1 MAQVLELRQSPHKS
15 QPVSSAFEDGAF
27 RTADLYVLFTSVDET
42 LAAAEVASDLAK
54 ALTTRLT
61 LIHFQAVP
69 YPLAT
74 DAPSDRSPAEME
86 TFVDALRATGV
97 NVRVRVYLC
106 RDPRRAIP
114 SAFKH
119 HSLIVIGGR
128 RSWWPTKSERWR
140 RALEAAGH
148 LVVFVDK
155 SEHKEP
161 SHA

>member
-1 MAQVLELRQSPHKS
+1 MGQVLQLRQSPHES
-15 QPVSSAFEDGAF
+15 RPASSVFEDSPF
-27 RTADLYVLFTSVDET
+27 RATDVYVVFTSIDET
-42 LAAAEVASDLAK
+42 LAAAQVASGLAK

-74 DAPSDRSPAEME
+74 DAPIDRSPAEME
-86 TFVDALRATGV
+86 AFVKALRAMGV
-97 NVRVRVYLC
+97 DVRVRVYLC

-114 SAFKH
+114 SAFTH
-119 HSLIVIGGR
+119 RSLIVIGGH
-128 RSWWPTKSERWR
+128 RSWWPTRSERWR
-140 RALEAAGH
+140 RTLEAAGH

-155 SEHKEP
+155 SQYKEP